1 MNTCET
7 NIYLNLE
14 NIAFKTQIP
23 KKLLY
28 DYIYNYNMQE
38 VFMFLIPGFI
48 PFLGLFII
56 PLVSYFLIKRYRYKL
71 SNLQLIIVFLLIWSL
86 NATLIYLTFLSGY
99 DFITSLK
106 VFLCNI
112 KVIRAEYI
120 EGINQA
126 VRTLNHFGLEDE
138 SIVDILKVFG
148 NIANGIFEYITLRT
162 DIEPFSNYYSL
173 LTIFFHCLSL
183 FVITTTFSFAF
194 RKKSLIYISIVTFI
208 TFAWLLS
215 SSMFL
220 ISYVFSSL
228 NTFLEDFYKT
238 PSEYLGKNV
247 CEFSDLKL
255 CDSINYCNK
264 HQNSNLLSNIIENY
278 GSENSVF
285 NNTIVLDDL
294 KTKLDD
300 IQIFSCSAFTDLAE
314 KANLK
319 IVTNASFLFFIFTLC
334 FTPTI
339 FLFFPLLTPINIEVG
354 AFSSV

>member
-23 KKLLY
+23 PKLLY
-28 DYIYNYNMQE
+28 NYFYSYNLQE

-48 PFLGLFII
+48 PFLGLFVI
-56 PLVSYFLIKRYRYKL
+56 PLVSYFLIKRYKYKL
-71 SNLQLIIVFLLIWSL
+71 SNLQIIIVFLLIWSL
-86 NATLIYLTFLSGY
+86 NATLICLTFLSGY
-99 DFITSLK
+99 DFITSLYS
-106 VFLCNI
+106 FLCNI
-112 KVIRAEYI
+112 KVIHAEYI

-126 VRTLNHFGLEDE
+126 VRTFNHFGLEDE
-138 SIVDILKVFG
+138 SIVDTLKIFRS
-148 NIANGIFEYITLRT
+148 IANGILEYITLHI
-162 DIEPFSNYYSL
+162 DIQVVSKYYSL
-173 LTIFFHCLSL
+173 LFISFHCLTL
-183 FVITTTFSFAF
+183 FIITTTFSFAF
-194 RKKSLIYISIVTFI
+194 RNKSLIYISIVTFI
-208 TFAWLLS
+208 TLAWLLS

-220 ISYVFSSL
+220 LSYVFSSL

-238 PSEYLGKNV
+238 PSEYFGKNI

-255 CDSINYCNK
+255 CDSISYCNK
-264 HQNSNLLSNIIENY
+264 NKNSNILSNIIDNY
-278 GSENSVF
+278 SSEI
-285 NNTIVLDDL
+285 NNTVVLDDL

-300 IQIFSCSAFTDLAE
+300 IQFLSCSTLSDLTE

-334 FTPTI
+334 FTSTT

-354 AFSSV
+354 TFTSV